1 MADYLKYFA
10 PITITGQPSSWA
22 SIDSSYLVTKAN
34 VETYI
39 SGNSTTA
46 GGSGNDGKLVKL
58 DANGLIADSM
68 LPALAISNTTVGT
81 TAPAAGSVQ
90 TGDVFVNTTENK
102 SYIYTGTEWQ
112 ELLSPTDAV
121 LSVNGKT
128 GTVTLSA
135 SDVSA
140 IATSAKVTSVSS
152 SSTDAQIPSALAVY
166 TFVNTN
172 YSATGHTHTSANIT
186 DSISASTGITSSAAG
201 LVQGKAVEAYAAKKS
216 HTHTSAD
223 VSDSISASSG
233 IVTGESKL
241 AQAGAVADYV
251 TSAIGAIDY
260 SNTYAAKSHTHVS
273 ADITDSISTAAGVT
287 STETKL
293 VQAKGVQLYVAGQA
307 ATWTAGTT
315 TVATTGTK
323 FVTQTYLASAISSLD
338 LVNTYAAKTH
348 SHTATDLPTAT
359 SSEKGIASFGTG
371 LSISSGAVTLSA
383 ATADALGGVKV
394 GSGNGLA
401 YSSNKITMS
410 LANGTSAGTVKA
422 STGITISSG
431 NISVNFSTDISTDAS
446 SDVKAATPKAVK
458 TYVDA
463 QVGGVSAIGTITG
476 NGSAKKFEIAHSLG
490 TSIIVQVVDS
500 EGNTVYVP
508 VNRASGKIVIEF
520 ATAPANNTTFSV
532 YITKVGGTAIAATVA
547 SA

>member
-1 MADYLKYFA
+1 MAEFLKYFA

-81 TAPAAGSVQ
+81 SAPAAGSVQ

-128 GTVTLSA
+128 GTVSLSA

-140 IATSAKVTSVSS
+140 IASGDLVTSVSS
-152 SSTDAQIPSALAVY
+152 ASTDAKVPSALAVY

-338 LVNTYAAKTH
+338 LANTYAAKTH

-359 SSEKGIASFGTG
+359 SSEKGVASFGTG
-371 LSISSGAVTLSA
+371 LSITSGAVTLSA

-422 STGITISSG
+422 STGVTISSG
-431 NISVNFSTDISTDAS
+431 NISVNFSTDVATDAA

-458 TYVDA
+458 TYVDNA
-463 QVGGVSAIGTITG
+463 VGAASAIGTITG
-476 NGSAKKFEIAHSLG
+476 NGTNAAFQIAHTLG
-490 TSIIVQVVDS
+490 ADVIVQVFDGD
-500 EGNTVYVP
+500 GNLVYVP
-508 VNRASGKIVIEF
+508 TQISNNKVVFNFAS
-520 ATAPANNTTFSV
+520 APANSTTFKV
-532 YITKVGGTAIAATVA
+532 YITKVTGTAIAATAVTA
-547 SA
+547 